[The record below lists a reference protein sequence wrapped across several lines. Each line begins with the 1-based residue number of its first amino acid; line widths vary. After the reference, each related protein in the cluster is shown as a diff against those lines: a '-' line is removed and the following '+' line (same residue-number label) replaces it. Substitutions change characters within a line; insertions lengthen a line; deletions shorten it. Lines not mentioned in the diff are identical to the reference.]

1 MTQSENNNQ
10 TSSLKLLPY
19 EHNAKYY
26 ETDQMGIVHHSN
38 YIRWM
43 EEARMDMMKQ
53 LGIPYRKMEEEGIIS
68 PVVSVSCEYRSMTHF
83 SDTVLIETKITKY
96 NGIRLDLEYKITDS
110 SYVIEG
116 AKGLFGSPIG
126 KNDKEKS
133 ETITIDSSYD
143 GKNLNRESFGINV
156 RKEG

>member
-43 EEARMDMMKQ
+43 EEARMDMMEQ

-96 NGIRLDLEYKITDS
+96 NGIRLDLEYKITD
-110 SYVIEG
+110 
-116 AKGLFGSPIG
+116 
-126 KNDKEKS
+126 KNTGE
-133 ETITIDSSYD
+133 
-143 GKNLNRESFGINV
+143 L
-156 RKEG
+156 

>member
-43 EEARMDMMKQ
+43 EEARMDMMEQ

-96 NGIRLDLEYKITDS
+96 NGIRLDLEYKITDKNTGELRSIGTS
-110 SYVIEG
+110 SHCF
-116 AKGLFGSPIG
+116 L
-126 KNDKEKS
+126 
-133 ETITIDSSYD
+133 DSD
-143 GKNLNRESFGINV
+143 GKIVSLKRTNPETHACFKNALNAAFV
-156 RKEG
+156 